1 MTTTPATTV
10 RGPLDAPARARTDET
25 RENAMATDPVDEAA
39 VEKGIARTAVVI
51 ALRDDLR
58 IADCIAS
65 IDEDVE
71 IVLALNGPTEAV
83 LKLIAEHPRPLTVTE
98 IEDVGNLGAAYNAG
112 AAATD
117 RQYLLLMDSDCTF
130 APGVVRS
137 MVRAVLTEPVVK
149 GQVVYGESDGLLS
162 RLTAR
167 VREFDEGDYVSA
179 LSPPLIYNRTIVE
192 HIGGYHFD
200 ELIHWCEDREFDF
213 RLQLAGIPVVY
224 LPEARIF
231 HDAQHGFAN
240 MRSYFRYGVGEGI
253 AQETG
258 VFTTPAVP
266 VLWRWYEAVRT
277 LAHCARAKGAGAA
290 AYYAL
295 LKIAFHTGTAHHLL
309 NDPYRVR
316 DRYPAAA
323 KRARM
328 VRSIPQHSTRLTGAQ
343 LRRLRRAHW
352 EAGRRIEKVA
362 DLSVFRQDTA
372 GPAAS
377 SAVPSAVSSPVP
389 SAVGET
395 RQRQA

>member
-1 MTTTPATTV
+1 MT
-10 RGPLDAPARARTDET
+10 
-25 RENAMATDPVDEAA
+25 TDPVDEGA
-39 VEKGIARTAVVI
+39 VDKGIARTSVII

-71 IVLALNGPTEAV
+71 IVLALNGPSDAV

-130 APGVVRS
+130 APGVVRD
-137 MVRAVLTEPVVK
+137 MVRAVLTDPVVK
-149 GQVVYGESDGLLS
+149 GQVVYGESDGTLS
-162 RLTAR
+162 KLTAR

-179 LSPPLIYNRTIVE
+179 LSPPLIYNRDIVD

-224 LPEARIF
+224 LPQARIF

-266 VLWRWYEAVRT
+266 VVWRLFEASRT
-277 LAHCARAKGAGAA
+277 LVHCARDKGVGAA

-295 LKIAFHTGTAHHLL
+295 LKAAFHVGTAHHLL

-323 KRARM
+323 KRARLVM
-328 VRSIPQHSTRLTGAQ
+328 SIPQHSTKLTGAQ
-343 LRRLRRAHW
+343 ARRLRRAHW

-362 DLSVFRQDTA
+362 DLSIFHPDAA
-372 GPAAS
+372 GPGPAS
-377 SAVPSAVSSPVP
+377 PS
-389 SAVGET
+389 VGEA
-395 RQRQA
+395 RQQQA

>member
-1 MTTTPATTV
+1 MHS
-10 RGPLDAPARARTDET
+10 DSE
-25 RENAMATDPVDEAA
+25 ESSMATVPVDEEA
-39 VEKGIARTAVVI
+39 VDKGIARTSVVI

-71 IVLALNGPTEAV
+71 IVLALNGPSDAV
-83 LKLIAEHPRPLTVTE
+83 RKLIAEHPRALTVTE

-117 RQYLLLMDSDCTF
+117 NQYLLLMDSDCTF
-130 APGVVRS
+130 APGVVRM

-162 RLTAR
+162 KLTAR

-179 LSPPLIYNRTIVE
+179 LSPPLIYNRAIVD

-224 LPEARIF
+224 LPQARIF

-266 VLWRWYEAVRT
+266 VAWRLFEASRT
-277 LAHCARAKGAGAA
+277 LVHCAQAKGVGAA

-295 LKIAFHTGTAHHLL
+295 LKAAFHTGTAHHLL
-309 NDPYRVR
+309 NDPYEVR
-316 DRYPAAA
+316 ERYPVSA
-323 KRARM
+323 KRARL
-328 VRSIPQHSTRLTGAQ
+328 VRSIPQHSTRLTKTQ
-343 LRRLRRAHW
+343 LRRLRRSHW
-352 EAGRRIEKVA
+352 EAGRRIERVA
-362 DLSVFRQDTA
+362 DLSVFHPDAVRTAAGQDA
-372 GPAAS
+372 GPAAAPGAGS
-377 SAVPSAVSSPVP
+377 V
-389 SAVGET
+389 VGE
-395 RQRQA
+395 QRQQQA

>member
-1 MTTTPATTV
+1 MTTDSADTA
-10 RGPLDAPARARTDET
+10 ET
-25 RENAMATDPVDEAA
+25 KEEPMATELVDEAE
-39 VEKGIARTAVVI
+39 VDKGIARTGVVI

-58 IADCIAS
+58 IADCIDS

-71 IVLALNGPTEAV
+71 IVLALNGPSDAIR
-83 LKLIAEHPRPLTVTE
+83 KLIAEHPRPLTVTE

-117 RQYLLLMDSDCTF
+117 KQYLLLMDSDCTF
-130 APGVVRS
+130 APGVVRM

-149 GQVVYGESDGLLS
+149 GQVVYGESEGLLS

-179 LSPPLIYNRTIVE
+179 LSPPLIYNRAIVD

-224 LPEARIF
+224 LPQARIF

-266 VLWRWYEAVRT
+266 VAWRLFEASRT
-277 LAHCARAKGAGAA
+277 LVHCARDKGVGAA

-295 LKIAFHTGTAHHLL
+295 LKAAFHTGTAHHLL

-316 DRYPAAA
+316 KRYPAAA
-323 KRARM
+323 KRAWM
-328 VRSIPQHSTRLTGAQ
+328 VRSIPQHSTRLTPAQ

-352 EAGRRIEKVA
+352 EAGRKIEKIR
-362 DLSVFRQDTA
+362 DLSVFHPDSVRSAGDGPGA
-372 GPAAS
+372 GPGAE
-377 SAVPSAVSSPVP
+377 P
-389 SAVGET
+389 
-395 RQRQA
+395 RQQQA

>member
-1 MTTTPATTV
+1 MN
-10 RGPLDAPARARTDET
+10 TDT
-25 RENAMATDPVDEAA
+25 ADMRRDPDMATDLVDEAA
-39 VEKGIARTAVVI
+39 VEKGIARTSVVI

-58 IADCIAS
+58 IADCIDS

-71 IVLALNGPTEAV
+71 IVLALNGPSDAV
-83 LKLIAEHPRPLTVTE
+83 KKLIAEHPRPLTVTE

-112 AAATD
+112 AAATGN
-117 RQYLLLMDSDCTF
+117 QYLLLMDSDCTF
-130 APGVVRS
+130 APGVVRM

-149 GQVVYGESDGLLS
+149 GQVVYGDSDGLLS
-162 RLTAR
+162 KLTAR

-179 LSPPLIYNRTIVE
+179 LSPPLIYNRAIAD

-213 RLQLAGIPVVY
+213 RLQLAGIPVFY

-266 VLWRWYEAVRT
+266 VVWRLFEASRT
-277 LAHCARAKGAGAA
+277 LVHCARAKGVGAA

-295 LKIAFHTGTAHHLL
+295 LKAAFHTGTAHHLL
-309 NDPYRVR
+309 NDPYQVR
-316 DRYPAAA
+316 DRYPVAA

-328 VRSIPQHSTRLTGAQ
+328 VRSIPQHSTRLSKAQ

-352 EAGRRIEKVA
+352 EAGRKIEKVA
-362 DLSVFRQDTA
+362 DLSVFHPDAA
-372 GPAAS
+372 GPGR
-377 SAVPSAVSSPVP
+377 PSAVDEP
-389 SAVGET
+389 
-395 RQRQA
+395 RQQQA